1 MGRSKDS
8 VGAQEKVTKRHVFR
22 GILIKI
28 KNHKKANGGENPL
41 SNDNA

>member
-28 KNHKKANGGENPL
+28 ENHKKANGGENPL